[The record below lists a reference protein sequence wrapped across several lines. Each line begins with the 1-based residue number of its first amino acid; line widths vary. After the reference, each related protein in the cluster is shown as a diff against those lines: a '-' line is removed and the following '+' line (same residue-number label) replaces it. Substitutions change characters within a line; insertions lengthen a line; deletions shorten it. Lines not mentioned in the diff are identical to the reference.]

1 MKTLEELKNR
11 QNAIHSELNGLEG
24 RELNEQE
31 KAQHAALLREWEAN
45 KREITLL
52 NIEREAA
59 AAAPKKSANQLL
71 RETVK
76 AVREGKVDGNFVL
89 TREAT
94 STITSGIIQV
104 GEKTNMETAGI
115 PVSIQDIIKPLDAE
129 LVYSKVGLKV
139 QTGVRGK
146 IQWPVL
152 DNSIEVSVGGELDTV
167 DTKVLEFDK
176 ITTTPYKLGISV
188 EVSNEAINDEAFDL
202 IGLITEQIGR
212 GTGRTLNKRLLA
224 LSAPSV
230 KAEFVGPLVSHK
242 QAVTFAGAVPTYAE
256 LKALKGKVL
265 ASNASMAGFC
275 YIMDAAMYSALE
287 ATPKDAG
294 SGRFVI
300 EGGKIDG
307 DVIFLTD
314 LTEYANKVVCG
325 CFAYEALNQH
335 GATNF
340 IVDPYTQA
348 KKNITVFTL
357 NADWSLTYLVRPK
370 DKAPFAVGTA
380 TVV

>member
-212 GTGRTLNKRLLA
+212 GTGRTLNKRVLA

-230 KAEFVGPLVSHK
+230 KADFVGPLVSHK
-242 QAVTFAGAVPTYAE
+242 QTVTFAGAVPTYAE

>member
-1 MKTLEELKNR
+1 MKTLVELKNR
-11 QNAIHSELNGLEG
+11 QEAIHTELNGLEG

-59 AAAPKKSANQLL
+59 ASAPKKSANQML

-94 STITSGIIQV
+94 STITSGIIQG
-104 GEKTNMETAGI
+104 GEKTNMESAGI

-129 LVYSKVGLKV
+129 LVYNKVGLKV

-230 KAEFVGPLVSHK
+230 KADFVGPLVSHK
-242 QAVTFAGAVPTYAE
+242 QTVTFAGAVPTYAE

-335 GATNF
+335 GTTNF

-370 DKAPFAVGTA
+370 DKAPFAVGSA
-380 TVV
+380 TV

>member
-1 MKTLEELKNR
+1 MKTLVELKNR
-11 QNAIHSELNGLEG
+11 QEAIHTELNGLEG

-59 AAAPKKSANQLL
+59 ASAPKKSANQMF

-76 AVREGKVDGNFVL
+76 AVREGKVDGNFAL

-94 STITSGIIQV
+94 STITSGIIQAS
-104 GEKTNMETAGI
+104 EKTNMESAGI
-115 PVSIQDIIKPLDAE
+115 PVSIQELIKPLEAE
-129 LVYSKVGLKV
+129 LVYGKVGLKV

-230 KAEFVGPLVSHK
+230 KADFVGPLVSHK
-242 QAVTFAGAVPTYAE
+242 QTVTFAGAVPTYAE

-287 ATPKDAG
+287 ATPKDVG

-307 DVIFLTD
+307 DVIILTD

-335 GATNF
+335 GTTNF

-370 DKAPFAVGTA
+370 DKAPFAVGSA
-380 TVV
+380 SV

>member
-11 QNAIHSELNGLEG
+11 QNAIHTELNGLEG
-24 RELNEQE
+24 RELNDQE

-94 STITSGIIQV
+94 STITSGIIQAS
-104 GEKTNMETAGI
+104 EKSNMESAGV
-115 PVSIQDIIKPLDAE
+115 PVSIQELIKPLEAE

-212 GTGRTLNKRLLA
+212 GTGRTLNKRVLA

-230 KAEFVGPLVSHK
+230 KADFVGPLVSHK

-370 DKAPFAVGTA
+370 DKAPFAVGSA
-380 TVV
+380 TV

>member
-11 QNAIHSELNGLEG
+11 QNAIHTELNGLEG

-59 AAAPKKSANQLL
+59 AAAPKKTANQML

-212 GTGRTLNKRLLA
+212 GTGRTLNKRVLA

-230 KAEFVGPLVSHK
+230 KADFVGPLVSHK
-242 QAVTFAGAVPTYAE
+242 QAVTFAGSVPTYAE

-275 YIMDAAMYSALE
+275 YIMDAAMYSSLE

-370 DKAPFAVGTA
+370 DKAPFAVGSA
-380 TVV
+380 TV

>member
-1 MKTLEELKNR
+1 MKTLVELKNR
-11 QNAIHSELNGLEG
+11 QEAIHTELNGLEG

-59 AAAPKKSANQLL
+59 ASAPKKTANQML

-76 AVREGKVDGNFVL
+76 AVREGKLDGNFVL

-94 STITSGIIQV
+94 QTITSGIIQV

-115 PVSIQDIIKPLDAE
+115 PLSIQDIIKPLDAE
-129 LVYSKVGLKV
+129 LVYNKVGLKV

-212 GTGRTLNKRLLA
+212 GTGRTLNKRVLA

-230 KAEFVGPLVSHK
+230 KADFVGPLVSHK
-242 QAVTFAGAVPTYAE
+242 QTVTFAGAVPTYAE

-335 GATNF
+335 GTTNF

-370 DKAPFAVGTA
+370 DKAPFAVGSA
-380 TVV
+380 TV

>member
-11 QNAIHSELNGLEG
+11 QNAIHTELNGLEG

-94 STITSGIIQV
+94 STITSGIIQAS
-104 GEKTNMETAGI
+104 EKSNMESAGV
-115 PVSIQDIIKPLDAE
+115 PVSIQELIKPLEAE

-230 KAEFVGPLVSHK
+230 KADFVGPLVSHK

-370 DKAPFAVGTA
+370 DKAPFAVGSA
-380 TVV
+380 TV

>member
-1 MKTLEELKNR
+1 MKTIEELKNR
-11 QNAIHSELNGLEG
+11 QEAIHAELNGLEG
-24 RELNEQE
+24 RENLTEEE
-31 KAQHAALLREWEAN
+31 KKKFNSLKGEWNRNLREVS
-45 KREITLL
+45 LL
-52 NIEREAA
+52 EMERNAA
-59 AAAPKKSANQLL
+59 VSAPKKSANQLL

-76 AVREGKVDGNFVL
+76 TVREGKVDGNFVL
-89 TREAT
+89 SREAN

-212 GTGRTLNKRLLA
+212 GTGRTLNKRVLA

-230 KAEFVGPLVSHK
+230 KADFVGPLVSHK

-380 TVV
+380 TV

>member
-11 QNAIHSELNGLEG
+11 QNAIHTELNGLEG

-59 AAAPKKSANQLL
+59 ASAPKKTANQLL

-76 AVREGKVDGNFVL
+76 AVREGKLDGDFVV

-115 PVSIQDIIKPLDAE
+115 PLSIQDLIKPLEAE
-129 LVYSKVGLKV
+129 LVYNKVGLKV

-152 DNSIEVSVGGELDTV
+152 DNSIEVSVGGELDAV

-202 IGLITEQIGR
+202 TALIIEQIGR

-230 KAEFVGPLVSHK
+230 KGDFVGPLVSHK
-242 QAVTFAGAVPTYAE
+242 QTVTFAGAVPTYAE
-256 LKALKGKVL
+256 LKAIKGKVL

-307 DVIFLTD
+307 DVIFITD

-335 GATNF
+335 GTTHF

>member
-11 QNAIHSELNGLEG
+11 QNAIHTELNALEG

-59 AAAPKKSANQLL
+59 ASAPKKTANQLL

-76 AVREGKVDGNFVL
+76 AVREGKLDGDFVV

-104 GEKTNMETAGI
+104 GEKTNMESAGI
-115 PVSIQDIIKPLDAE
+115 PVSIQDLIKPLEAE
-129 LVYSKVGLKV
+129 LVYNKVGLKV

-152 DNSIEVSVGGELDTV
+152 DNSIEVSIGGELDAV

-202 IGLITEQIGR
+202 TALITEQIGR

-230 KAEFVGPLVSHK
+230 KADFVGPLVSHK
-242 QAVTFAGAVPTYAE
+242 QTVTFAGAVPTYAE

-335 GATNF
+335 GTTHF

-348 KKNITVFTL
+348 KKNIRSEERRVGKECRSR
-357 NADWSLTYLVRPK
+357 WSPYH
-370 DKAPFAVGTA
+370 
-380 TVV
+380 

>member
-11 QNAIHSELNGLEG
+11 QNAIHTELNGLEG

-89 TREAT
+89 SREAT

-115 PVSIQDIIKPLDAE
+115 PLSIQDIIKPLDAE

-212 GTGRTLNKRLLA
+212 GTGRTLNKRVLA

-230 KAEFVGPLVSHK
+230 KADFVGPLVSHK

-380 TVV
+380 TV

>member
-1 MKTLEELKNR
+1 MKALVELKNR
-11 QNAIHSELNGLEG
+11 QEAIHTELNALEG

-31 KAQHAALLREWEAN
+31 KDKYASLLSEWGKN
-45 KREITLL
+45 NREITLL

-59 AAAPKKSANQLL
+59 ASAPKKSANQML

-76 AVREGKVDGNFVL
+76 AVREGKLDGNFAL

-94 STITSGIIQV
+94 QTITSGIIQV

-115 PVSIQDIIKPLDAE
+115 PLSIQDIIKPLDAE

-212 GTGRTLNKRLLA
+212 GTGRTLNKRVLA

-230 KAEFVGPLVSHK
+230 KADFVGPLVSHK
-242 QAVTFAGAVPTYAE
+242 QSVTFAGAVPTYAE

-335 GATNF
+335 GTTNF

-370 DKAPFAVGTA
+370 DKAPFAVGSA
-380 TVV
+380 TV

>member
-11 QNAIHSELNGLEG
+11 QNAIHTELNGLEG

-59 AAAPKKSANQLL
+59 ASAPKKSANQLL

-76 AVREGKVDGNFVL
+76 AVREGKLDGNFAL

-115 PVSIQDIIKPLDAE
+115 PVSIQDIIKPLEAE

-212 GTGRTLNKRLLA
+212 GTGRTLNKRVLA

-230 KAEFVGPLVSHK
+230 KADFVGPLVSHK

>member
-1 MKTLEELKNR
+1 MKTLVELKNR
-11 QNAIHSELNGLEG
+11 QEAIHTELNGLEG

-59 AAAPKKSANQLL
+59 ASAPKKSANQMF

-76 AVREGKVDGNFVL
+76 AVREGKVDGNFAL

-94 STITSGIIQV
+94 STITSGIIQG

-115 PVSIQDIIKPLDAE
+115 PLSIQDLIKPLDAE

-212 GTGRTLNKRLLA
+212 GTGRTLNKRVLA

-230 KAEFVGPLVSHK
+230 KADFVGPLVSHK
-242 QAVTFAGAVPTYAE
+242 QTVTFAGAVPTYAE

-335 GATNF
+335 GTTNF

-370 DKAPFAVGTA
+370 DKAPFAVGSA
-380 TVV
+380 TV

>member
-212 GTGRTLNKRLLA
+212 GTGRTLNKRVLA

-230 KAEFVGPLVSHK
+230 KADFVGPLVSHK

-380 TVV
+380 TV

>member
-1 MKTLEELKNR
+1 MKTLVELKNR
-11 QNAIHSELNGLEG
+11 QEAIHTELNDLEG

-59 AAAPKKSANQLL
+59 ASAPKKSANQLL

-94 STITSGIIQV
+94 STITSSIIQG
-104 GEKTNMETAGI
+104 GEKTNMESAGI

-129 LVYSKVGLKV
+129 LVYNKVGLKV

-230 KAEFVGPLVSHK
+230 KADFVGPLVSHK
-242 QAVTFAGAVPTYAE
+242 QTVTFAGAVPTYAE

-335 GATNF
+335 GTTNF

-370 DKAPFAVGTA
+370 DKAPFAVGSA
-380 TVV
+380 TV

>member
-11 QNAIHSELNGLEG
+11 QNAIHTELNGLEG

-52 NIEREAA
+52 NIERDAA

-115 PVSIQDIIKPLDAE
+115 PVSIQDLIKPLEAE
-129 LVYSKVGLKV
+129 LVYNKVGLKV

-202 IGLITEQIGR
+202 TGLITEQIGR

-230 KAEFVGPLVSHK
+230 KADFVGPLVSHK
-242 QAVTFAGAVPTYAE
+242 QTVTFAGAVPTYAE

-314 LTEYANKVVCG
+314 LTEYTNKVVCG

-380 TVV
+380 TV

>member
-1 MKTLEELKNR
+1 MKTIEELKNR
-11 QNAIHSELNGLEG
+11 QEAIHAELKGLEG
-24 RELNEQE
+24 RENLTEEE
-31 KAQHAALLREWEAN
+31 KKKFNSLKGEWNSNLREVS
-45 KREITLL
+45 LL
-52 NIEREAA
+52 EMERNAA
-59 AAAPKKSANQLL
+59 VSAPKKTANQLL

-230 KAEFVGPLVSHK
+230 KADFVGPLVSHK

-370 DKAPFAVGTA
+370 DKAPFAVGSA
-380 TVV
+380 TV

>member
-1 MKTLEELKNR
+1 MKTLVELKNR
-11 QNAIHSELNGLEG
+11 QEAIHTELNALEG

-52 NIEREAA
+52 NIERDAA
-59 AAAPKKSANQLL
+59 ASAPKKSANQML

-76 AVREGKVDGNFVL
+76 AVREGKLDGNFAL

-115 PVSIQDIIKPLDAE
+115 PLSIQDLIKPLDAE

-212 GTGRTLNKRLLA
+212 GTGRTLNKRVLA

-230 KAEFVGPLVSHK
+230 KADFVGPLVSHK
-242 QAVTFAGAVPTYAE
+242 QSVTFAGAVPTYAE

-335 GATNF
+335 GTTNF

-370 DKAPFAVGTA
+370 DKAPFAVGSA
-380 TVV
+380 TV

>member
-1 MKTLEELKNR
+1 MKTLVELKNR
-11 QNAIHSELNGLEG
+11 QEAIHTELNALEG

-31 KAQHAALLREWEAN
+31 KDKYASLLSEWGKN
-45 KREITLL
+45 NREITLL
-52 NIEREAA
+52 NMEREAA
-59 AAAPKKSANQLL
+59 ASAPKKSTNQML

-76 AVREGKVDGNFVL
+76 AVREGKLDGNFVL

-94 STITSGIIQV
+94 QTITSGIIQV

-115 PVSIQDIIKPLDAE
+115 PLSIQDIIKPLDAE

-212 GTGRTLNKRLLA
+212 GTGRTLNKRVLA

-230 KAEFVGPLVSHK
+230 KADFVGPLVSHK
-242 QAVTFAGAVPTYAE
+242 QSVTFAGAVPTYAE

-335 GATNF
+335 GTTNF

-370 DKAPFAVGTA
+370 DKAPFAVGSA
-380 TVV
+380 TV

>member
-11 QNAIHSELNGLEG
+11 QNAIHTELNGLEG

-59 AAAPKKSANQLL
+59 ASAPKKSANQLL

-76 AVREGKVDGNFVL
+76 AVREGKLDGNFAL

-115 PVSIQDIIKPLDAE
+115 PVSIQDIIKPLEAE

-212 GTGRTLNKRLLA
+212 GTGRTLNKRVLA

-230 KAEFVGPLVSHK
+230 KADFVGPLVSHK

-357 NADWSLTYLVRPK
+357 NADWSLTYLVRQK
-370 DKAPFAVGTA
+370 DKAPFAVGSA
-380 TVV
+380 TV

>member
-1 MKTLEELKNR
+1 MKTLVELKNR
-11 QNAIHSELNGLEG
+11 QEAIHTELNDLEG

-31 KAQHAALLREWEAN
+31 KAQHAPLRREWEAN

-59 AAAPKKSANQLL
+59 ASAPKKSANQLF

-76 AVREGKVDGNFVL
+76 AVREGKGDGNFAL

-94 STITSGIIQV
+94 STITSGIIQG
-104 GEKTNMETAGI
+104 GEKTNMESAGI
-115 PVSIQDIIKPLDAE
+115 PVSIQELIKPLEAE
-129 LVYSKVGLKV
+129 LVYGKVGLKV

-230 KAEFVGPLVSHK
+230 KADFVGPLVSHK
-242 QAVTFAGAVPTYAE
+242 QTVTFAGAVPTYAE

-335 GATNF
+335 GTTNF

-370 DKAPFAVGTA
+370 DKAPFAVGSA
-380 TVV
+380 TV

>member
-11 QNAIHSELNGLEG
+11 QNAIHTELNGLEG

-94 STITSGIIQV
+94 STITSGIIQAS
-104 GEKTNMETAGI
+104 EKSNMESAGV
-115 PVSIQDIIKPLDAE
+115 PVSIQELIKPLEAE

-212 GTGRTLNKRLLA
+212 GTGRTLNKRVLA

-230 KAEFVGPLVSHK
+230 KADFVGPLVSHK

-380 TVV
+380 TV

>member
-1 MKTLEELKNR
+1 MKTLVELKNR
-11 QNAIHSELNGLEG
+11 QEAIHTELNGLEG

-31 KAQHAALLREWEAN
+31 KAQYASLLSEWGKN
-45 KREITLL
+45 NREITLL
-52 NIEREAA
+52 NMEREAA
-59 AAAPKKSANQLL
+59 ASAPKKSANQLL

-94 STITSGIIQV
+94 STITSSIIQG
-104 GEKTNMETAGI
+104 GEKTNMESAGI

-129 LVYSKVGLKV
+129 LVYNKVGLKV

-230 KAEFVGPLVSHK
+230 KADFVGPLVSHK
-242 QAVTFAGAVPTYAE
+242 QTVTFAGAVPTYAE

-314 LTEYANKVVCG
+314 LNEYANKVVCG

-335 GATNF
+335 GTTNF

-370 DKAPFAVGTA
+370 DKAPFAVGSA
-380 TVV
+380 TV

>member
-1 MKTLEELKNR
+1 MKTLVELKNR
-11 QNAIHSELNGLEG
+11 QEAIHTELNGLEG

-31 KAQHAALLREWEAN
+31 KDKYASLLSEWGKN
-45 KREITLL
+45 NREITML

-59 AAAPKKSANQLL
+59 ASAPKKSANQLL

-94 STITSGIIQV
+94 STITSSIIQG
-104 GEKTNMETAGI
+104 GEKTNMESAGI

-129 LVYSKVGLKV
+129 LVYNKVGLKV

-230 KAEFVGPLVSHK
+230 KADFVGPLVSHK
-242 QAVTFAGAVPTYAE
+242 QTVTFAGAVPTYAE

-335 GATNF
+335 GTTNF

-370 DKAPFAVGTA
+370 DKAPFAVGSA
-380 TVV
+380 TV

>member
-11 QNAIHSELNGLEG
+11 QNAIHTELNGLEG

-59 AAAPKKSANQLL
+59 ASAPKKSANQLL

-76 AVREGKVDGNFVL
+76 AVREGKLDGNFAL

-115 PVSIQDIIKPLDAE
+115 PVSIQDIIKPLEAE

-212 GTGRTLNKRLLA
+212 GTGRTLNKRVLA

-230 KAEFVGPLVSHK
+230 KADFVGPLVSHK

-357 NADWSLTYLVRPK
+357 NAEWSLTYLVRQK
-370 DKAPFAVGTA
+370 DKAPFAVGSA
-380 TVV
+380 TV

>member
-11 QNAIHSELNGLEG
+11 QNAIHTELNGLEG

-94 STITSGIIQV
+94 PTITSGIIQV

-212 GTGRTLNKRLLA
+212 GTGRTLNKRVLA

-230 KAEFVGPLVSHK
+230 KADFVGPLVSHK

-370 DKAPFAVGTA
+370 DKAPFAVGSA
-380 TVV
+380 TV

>member
-1 MKTLEELKNR
+1 MKTLVELKNR
-11 QNAIHSELNGLEG
+11 QEAIHTELNGLEG
-24 RELNEQE
+24 RELNEKE

-59 AAAPKKSANQLL
+59 ASAPKKSANQML

-76 AVREGKVDGNFVL
+76 AVREGKLDGNFAL

-94 STITSGIIQV
+94 STITSGIIQG
-104 GEKTNMETAGI
+104 GEKTNMESAGI

-129 LVYSKVGLKV
+129 LVYNKVGLKV

-230 KAEFVGPLVSHK
+230 KADFVGPLVSHK
-242 QAVTFAGAVPTYAE
+242 QTVTFAGAVPTYAE

-335 GATNF
+335 GTTNF

-370 DKAPFAVGTA
+370 DKAPFAVGSA
-380 TVV
+380 TV

>member
-11 QNAIHSELNGLEG
+11 QNAIHTELNGLEG

-59 AAAPKKSANQLL
+59 AAAPKKTANQML

-94 STITSGIIQV
+94 STITSGIIKAS
-104 GEKTNMETAGI
+104 EKTNMESAGV
-115 PVSIQDIIKPLDAE
+115 PVSIQDIIKPLEAE
-129 LVYSKVGLKV
+129 LVYNKVGLKV

-212 GTGRTLNKRLLA
+212 GTGRTLNKRVLA

-230 KAEFVGPLVSHK
+230 KADFVGPLVSHK

-370 DKAPFAVGTA
+370 DKAPFAVGSA
-380 TVV
+380 TV

>member
-11 QNAIHSELNGLEG
+11 QNAIHTELNGLEG

-52 NIEREAA
+52 NIERDAA
-59 AAAPKKSANQLL
+59 AAAPKKTANQML

-76 AVREGKVDGNFVL
+76 AVREGKVDGNFAL

-94 STITSGIIQV
+94 STITSGIIQG
-104 GEKTNMETAGI
+104 GEKTNMESAGI
-115 PVSIQDIIKPLDAE
+115 PVSIQDLIKPLEAE

-230 KAEFVGPLVSHK
+230 KADFVGPLVSHK

-370 DKAPFAVGTA
+370 DKAPFAVGSA
-380 TVV
+380 TV

>member
-94 STITSGIIQV
+94 SIITSGIIQV

-212 GTGRTLNKRLLA
+212 GTGRTLNKRVLA

-230 KAEFVGPLVSHK
+230 KADFVGPLVSHK
-242 QAVTFAGAVPTYAE
+242 QTVTFAGAVPTYAE

>member
-11 QNAIHSELNGLEG
+11 QEAIHAELNGLEG

-31 KAQHAALLREWEAN
+31 KAHHAALLREWEAN

-52 NIEREAA
+52 DIEREAA
-59 AAAPKKSANQLL
+59 ASAPKKSANQLL

-115 PVSIQDIIKPLDAE
+115 PVSIQDIIKPLEAE
-129 LVYSKVGLKV
+129 LVYNKVGLKV

-212 GTGRTLNKRLLA
+212 GTGRTLNKRVLA

-230 KAEFVGPLVSHK
+230 KADFVGPLVSHK

-370 DKAPFAVGTA
+370 DKAPFAVGSA
-380 TVV
+380 TV

>member
-11 QNAIHSELNGLEG
+11 QNAIHTELNGLEG

-59 AAAPKKSANQLL
+59 ASAPKKSANQLL

-94 STITSGIIQV
+94 PTITSGIIQV

-212 GTGRTLNKRLLA
+212 GTGRTLNKRVLA

-230 KAEFVGPLVSHK
+230 KADFVGPLVSHK
-242 QAVTFAGAVPTYAE
+242 QTVTFAGAVPTYAE

-380 TVV
+380 TV

>member
-1 MKTLEELKNR
+1 MKALVELKNR
-11 QNAIHSELNGLEG
+11 QEAIHTELNALEG
-24 RELNEQE
+24 RELNEHE
-31 KAQHAALLREWEAN
+31 KDKYASLLSEWGKN
-45 KREITLL
+45 NREITLL

-59 AAAPKKSANQLL
+59 ASAPKKSANQML

-76 AVREGKVDGNFVL
+76 AVREGKLDGNFAL

-94 STITSGIIQV
+94 QTITSGIIQV

-115 PVSIQDIIKPLDAE
+115 PLSIQDIIKPLDAE

-212 GTGRTLNKRLLA
+212 GTGRTLNKRVLA

-230 KAEFVGPLVSHK
+230 KADFVGPLVSHK
-242 QAVTFAGAVPTYAE
+242 QSVTFAGAVPTYAE

-335 GATNF
+335 GTTNF

-370 DKAPFAVGTA
+370 DKAPFAVGSA
-380 TVV
+380 TV